1 MLDCIH
7 QEIPYVVDQRL
18 IDWKPMRDGSVRI
31 EQHFIVTKLGHRK
44 ILVGKNGSK
53 IRQIGM
59 AANEELRKL
68 LKRTVHLIIQ
78 VRVKK

>member
-1 MLDCIH
+1 
-7 QEIPYVVDQRL
+7 
-18 IDWKPMRDGSVRI
+18 
-31 EQHFIVTKLGHRK
+31 VTKLGHRK